1 MDRVPSHRSSLLRIC
16 GVVTRG
22 VQDRDA
28 YVTIWVDVGVPDVC
42 DELHLGWMVG
52 VVFWEL
58 ELAVENASLTV
69 LQKTLLA
76 AVASSTSQR

>member
-28 YVTIWVDVGVPDVC
+28 YVPIWVDVGVPDVC